1 MNVMGVEGSYR
12 DPAALVLE
20 GIARLREFFNKLG
33 LPAAMSALGID
44 EAKLELMAKKATGE
58 AYGAEHSLG
67 GLENLGWR
75 NKHD

>member
-1 MNVMGVEGSYR
+1 MSWGWRAAIAIPPRWSWRGSR
-12 DPAALVLE
+12 
-20 GIARLREFFNKLG
+20 RLREFFNKLG